1 MGVSG
6 LGREGADTPT
16 RDVNAA
22 NAVKFRTAPQI
33 AQRAADL
40 VGGDRDREHGK
51 KKQNFDNIAAMWNGY
66 LGIRRDKAAPLDAV
80 DVGHMMVAMKIART
94 QSGALNVDDY
104 VDAAGY
110 AACAGEVAIGL
121 APVVVES
128 DASAP
133 SDDECGCA
141 SCAEP
146 KFNVGDRVRW
156 RSEKG
161 GYPNGIF
168 FGTVEGFMPPNTE
181 SGDGPYVRVK
191 WDPGFPRN
199 NGGYYET
206 SLERVSTPK
215 FKVGDRVRCTCSG
228 CRTVSQVV
236 GRIQS
241 IDSEGLR
248 VLSESVEGWITS
260 VAIDDAELAP

>member
-121 APVVVES
+121 APPA
-128 DASAP
+128 DSARP
-133 SDDECGCA
+133 VGKSPLLAMPYG
-141 SCAEP
+141 
-146 KFNVGDRVRW
+146 GDRGDETP
-156 RSEKG
+156 EK
-161 GYPNGIF
+161 
-168 FGTVEGFMPPNTE
+168 
-181 SGDGPYVRVK
+181 
-191 WDPGFPRN
+191 
-199 NGGYYET
+199 
-206 SLERVSTPK
+206 PK
-215 FKVGDRVRCTCSG
+215 FKVGDRVRCACSG
-228 CRTVSQVV
+228 CRTMRHPMRGVV
-236 GRIQS
+236 YEIADPWLRIK
-241 IDSEGLR
+241 SEDAGYVR
-248 VLSESVEGWITS
+248 A
-260 VAIDDAELAP
+260 AIAIQYAELAP

>member
-6 LGREGADTPT
+6 LGREGADAPT
-16 RDVNAA
+16 RDVNAE

-121 APVVVES
+121 APPEA
-128 DASAP
+128 DSARP
-133 SDDECGCA
+133 VGKSPLLAMPYGDDETSWRNEQWNRINALAGLTPEGGIA
-141 SCAEP
+141 PPSKPTSAEMYAEM
-146 KFNVGDRVRW
+146 VRAA
-156 RSEKG
+156 E
-161 GYPNGIF
+161 
-168 FGTVEGFMPPNTE
+168 E
-181 SGDGPYVRVK
+181 STK
-191 WDPGFPRN
+191 N
-199 NGGYYET
+199 AA
-206 SLERVSTPK
+206 PK
-215 FKVGDRVRCTCSG
+215 FKVGDRVRCACDVCKNYKGYRNTN
-228 CRTVSQVV
+228 VV

-241 IDSEGLR
+241 IDNRGLR
-248 VLSESVEGWITS
+248 VASEDVKDWITTIQLS
-260 VAIDDAELAP
+260 DAELAP